1 MLVVPDAPRLAVL
14 LAVTS
19 SQGFCAPDCSGRE
32 GEMQYRNFGKT
43 GLRISAL
50 GFGAMRLPMKGE
62 HVDEDK
68 AIETIHRAFELG
80 VNYIDSAYFYN
91 NHESEMVVGKA
102 LKGWRDK
109 IIVSTKNPDGSVDAA
124 TWRKVLEEQ
133 LRKLDVDKIDVYH
146 FHGLNWSE
154 FEDHITRPGGAM
166 EAARKAQDEGLFT
179 YLSFSFHDSPEALVK
194 LVDTGEFTS
203 VTCQYNLLDRA
214 NEPGIARA
222 HEKGMGVV
230 IMGPVGGGRL
240 GAPSPEIQ
248 QLLPGGSKSTPEIAL
263 RFVLSNPNVSCAI
276 SGMSEVK
283 MVEEN
288 CATASREEPL
298 SQEERAAV
306 LAQLE
311 EKRKLAEL
319 YCTGCEYCLPCPH
332 GVDIPKNFSAMNA
345 YRVYGLKDHAA
356 RRYRELAEK
365 NASAAFCEEC
375 GQCEPKCPQKIPIID
390 QLKETE
396 KTLGS

>member
-1 MLVVPDAPRLAVL
+1 
-14 LAVTS
+14 
-19 SQGFCAPDCSGRE
+19 
-32 GEMQYRNFGKT
+32 MQYRDFGKT
-43 GLRISAL
+43 GEKVSAL
-50 GFGAMRLPMKGE
+50 GFGAMRLPMVAGGE
-62 HVDEDK
+62 HVDEEK
-68 AIETIHRAFELG
+68 AIPVIQRAYELG
-80 VNYIDSAYFYN
+80 VNYFDTALYYCN
-91 NHESEMVVGKA
+91 NESEIVLGKA
-102 LKGWRDK
+102 IKPWRDK
-109 IIVSTKNPDGSVDAA
+109 ILLSTKCPIDDADGKHY
-124 TWRKVLEEQ
+124 REHLETS
-133 LRKLDVDKIDVYH
+133 LRKLDVEYIDFYH
-146 FHGLNWSE
+146 MWGINWKAYEE
-154 FEDHITRPGGAM
+154 FIVAPGGPLD
-166 EAARKAQDEGLFT
+166 EARKAKAEGLIRHI
-179 YLSFSFHDSPEALVK
+179 SFSFHDTPEALVR
-194 LVDTGEFTS
+194 LIDSGHFESMTV
-203 VTCQYNLLDRA
+203 QYNLLDRA

-222 HEKGMGVV
+222 HEKGMGVL

-248 QLLPGGSKSTPEIAL
+248 KLLPGGSKSTPEIAL
-263 RFVLSNPNVSCAI
+263 RFVLSNPNVSCAL
-276 SGMSEVK
+276 SGMSDVK
-283 MVEEN
+283 MVDEN

-298 SQEERAAV
+298 SAVERAAV

-365 NASAAFCEEC
+365 EASAAFCEEC

-390 QLKETE
+390 QLNETE